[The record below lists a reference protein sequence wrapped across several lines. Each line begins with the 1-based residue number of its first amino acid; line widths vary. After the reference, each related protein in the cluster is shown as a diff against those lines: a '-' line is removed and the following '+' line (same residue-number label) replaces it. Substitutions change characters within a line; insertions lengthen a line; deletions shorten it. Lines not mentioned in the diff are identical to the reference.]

1 MHTPLLPPQ
10 NCLQDQTTQ
19 VTSQNNHRNSQPH
32 IRIQANFI
40 LTSFSSIVQDQFEDL
55 SKIYRFFTSMLTW
68 QSTFLKCACPVN
80 FHS

>member
-40 LTSFSSIVQDQFEDL
+40 LTSFSSIVQDQ
-55 SKIYRFFTSMLTW
+55 
-68 QSTFLKCACPVN
+68 LKT
-80 FHS
+80 